1 MNDMGKYSALFE
13 DEDDVFLG
21 TPASKLMDIIFS
33 ANNDVVRFD
42 LENFIR
48 MRAAME
54 LVLNKHIG
62 DDFHDEV
69 KRYEVENRDEV
80 ALKTKSLC
88 IELTGEIVSK
98 SE

>member
-1 MNDMGKYSALFE
+1 MSKYSALFE

-21 TPASKLMDIIFS
+21 SPTSKLMDIIFN

-48 MRAAME
+48 RRAALEMLLE
-54 LVLNKHIG
+54 EHLG
-62 DDFHDEV
+62 EDFGQKVDI
-69 KRYEVENRDEV
+69 YMTENRDNVES
-80 ALKTKSLC
+80 KTKSLS
-88 IELTGEIVSK
+88 IELMGDIVSK

>member
-1 MNDMGKYSALFE
+1 MSNLGKYSALFE
-13 DEDDVFLG
+13 DEDDIFLG
-21 TPASKLMDIIFS
+21 TPASKLMDIIFT

-48 MRAAME
+48 QRAAME
-54 LVLNKHIG
+54 LVLNNHLG

-69 KRYEVENRDEV
+69 KRFEVENRDDV
-80 ALKTKSLC
+80 DTKTKSLC

>member
-1 MNDMGKYSALFE
+1 MSKYSALFE

-21 TPASKLMDIIFS
+21 SPVSKLMDIIFN

-48 MRAAME
+48 RRAALEMLLE
-54 LVLNKHIG
+54 EQLGVDYG
-62 DDFHDEV
+62 DVVDRFMI
-69 KRYEVENRDEV
+69 ENRDDVET
-80 ALKTKSLC
+80 KMKSLS
-88 IELTGEIVSK
+88 IELMGEIVSK

>member
-1 MNDMGKYSALFE
+1 MSKYSALFE

-21 TPASKLMDIIFS
+21 SPVSKLMDIVFT

-48 MRAAME
+48 QRAAME
-54 LVLNKHIG
+54 ILLEETVGEDYFEKIKIMEVQRA
-62 DDFHDEV
+62 DDIDT
-69 KRYEVENRDEV
+69 K
-80 ALKTKSLC
+80 LKSLA
-88 IELTGEIVSK
+88 IELTGNIVSK

>member
-1 MNDMGKYSALFE
+1 MSKYSALFE

-21 TPASKLMDIIFS
+21 SPVSKLMDIIFN

-48 MRAAME
+48 RRATLEMLLE
-54 LVLNKHIG
+54 EQLGEDYG
-62 DDFHDEV
+62 DKVDMFI
-69 KRYEVENRDEV
+69 VENRDIVET
-80 ALKTKSLC
+80 KMKSLS
-88 IELTGEIVSK
+88 IELMGEIVSK

>member
-1 MNDMGKYSALFE
+1 MKYSALFE

-21 TPASKLMDIIFS
+21 SPVSKLMDIVFT

-48 MRAAME
+48 HRAAME
-54 LVLNKHIG
+54 MLLDEHLG
-62 DDFHDEV
+62 DNFHEKV
-69 KRYEVENRDEV
+69 QRHMVENRDEV
-80 ALKTKSLC
+80 ETKMKSLC
-88 IELTGEIVSK
+88 IELMGEIVSK

>member
-1 MNDMGKYSALFE
+1 MSKYSALFE

-21 TPASKLMDIIFS
+21 SPVSKLMDIIFS

-42 LENFIR
+42 LEKFIR
-48 MRAAME
+48 QRAAME
-54 LVLNKHIG
+54 LLLEDSAG
-62 DDFHDEV
+62 DDYFEKIKMLEIERADEINT
-69 KRYEVENRDEV
+69 KM
-80 ALKTKSLC
+80 KSLA

>member
-1 MNDMGKYSALFE
+1 MSKYSALFE

-21 TPASKLMDIIFS
+21 SPVSKLMDIIFT

-48 MRAAME
+48 QRAAME
-54 LVLNKHIG
+54 ILLEESIG
-62 DDFHDEV
+62 EDYFEKIKMIQLEKADEI
-69 KRYEVENRDEV
+69 ET
-80 ALKTKSLC
+80 KTKSLA

>member
-1 MNDMGKYSALFE
+1 MSKYSALFE
-13 DEDDVFLG
+13 DEDDIFLG
-21 TPASKLMDIIFS
+21 SPVSKLMDIIFT

-48 MRAAME
+48 QRAAME
-54 LVLNKHIG
+54 ILLEESLG
-62 DDFHDEV
+62 DDYFDKIKMLEVQRADEIET
-69 KRYEVENRDEV
+69 R
-80 ALKTKSLC
+80 TKSLA

>member
-1 MNDMGKYSALFE
+1 MSKYSALFE

-21 TPASKLMDIIFS
+21 SPVSKLMDIIFN

-48 MRAAME
+48 RRAALEMLLE
-54 LVLNKHIG
+54 EQLGEDYG
-62 DDFHDEV
+62 DKVDLFI
-69 KRYEVENRDEV
+69 VENRDEV
-80 ALKTKSLC
+80 ETKTKSLS
-88 IELTGEIVSK
+88 IELMGEIVSK

>member
-1 MNDMGKYSALFE
+1 MSKYSALFE

-21 TPASKLMDIIFS
+21 SPVSKLMDIIFT

-48 MRAAME
+48 QRAAME
-54 LVLNKHIG
+54 MLLEESVGEDYYEKIKAIELQRA
-62 DDFHDEV
+62 DEL
-69 KRYEVENRDEV
+69 ET
-80 ALKTKSLC
+80 KTKSLA